1 MKNVF
6 TKIFIFIIWIINIVI
21 FFILYDFVHRIN
33 YDKSYLSNEKQY
45 NKIIDKAF
53 KINILKVKREEKQIK
68 YVLSSYSNV
77 DITLIT
83 KKWQKISLHN
93 VKIWNI
99 KSYLTDNIK
108 SVIISFKYR
117 WQEKKM
123 EISKDDLIN
132 KFKLK

>member
-6 TKIFIFIIWIINIVI
+6 TKIFILIIWIINIII

-45 NKIIDKAF
+45 NKIIDKTF

-108 SVIISFKYR
+108 SVIISLKYR